1 MNHQRTSPKPNGHP
15 GPNGRPNGRGPASM
29 PAPQAGRERG
39 GVLAHACTDRH
50 QDRAASDD
58 ASGVSVASAAAYP
71 AAAGPH
77 RWASTGREA
86 CAEAAPPAPNGI
98 PSQQQSAKKTGSK
111 PRARDGENTE
121 TSRGD
126 DQGVPPGR
134 CPLPDNPAEFVQE
147 IHLKIDLIEVWHSL
161 LRSEDEKIRQRAIEK
176 LTSILYDDGSI
187 SAEEPQQIVMDIDS
201 AVARRAI
208 AARQKEL
215 QR

>member
-1 MNHQRTSPKPNGHP
+1 MTQQRTSRKPNGHP
-15 GPNGRPNGRGPASM
+15 GPNGRPNGRGSAST

-39 GVLAHACTDRH
+39 GVLAPACTDRH

-58 ASGVSVASAAAYP
+58 ASGISVASAAAHP

-86 CAEAAPPAPNGI
+86 CAEAAPPAPNEI
-98 PSQQQSAKKTGSK
+98 PLQHESDKKTSSK
-111 PRARDGENTE
+111 TSTHDSENTE

-126 DQGVPPGR
+126 DQGVPPGK

-147 IHLKIDLIEVWHSL
+147 IHRRIDLIEVWHRL
-161 LRSEDEKIRQRAIEK
+161 LRNSDEKVRQRAIEK

-215 QR
+215 QK